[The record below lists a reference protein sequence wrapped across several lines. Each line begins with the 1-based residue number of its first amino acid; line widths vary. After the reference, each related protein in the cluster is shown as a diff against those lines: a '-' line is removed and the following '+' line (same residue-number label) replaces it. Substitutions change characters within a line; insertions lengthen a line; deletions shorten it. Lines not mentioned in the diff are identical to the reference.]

1 MILLAPH
8 SFDPYTHL
16 SDFSKETKGAGAIA
30 SFIGVVRGEGGKGV
44 RALYLDHFPGVTE
57 RAIRDAASEAE
68 GRWPLLGL
76 RVVHRIGETP
86 VGDPV
91 VLVATA
97 AAHRRAAFEA
107 CDFLM
112 DYLKTDAPFWK
123 KEIRGDGDVWIEP
136 RAADYADRARW
147 SK

>member
-1 MILLAPH
+1 MILLEPH
-8 SFDPYTHL
+8 SFDPYAHL
-16 SDFSKETKGAGAIA
+16 SAFSRETGGAGAIA
-30 SFIGVVRGEGGKGV
+30 SFIGVVRGDRKDV
-44 RALYLDHFPGVTE
+44 RALFLDHFPGVTE
-57 RAIRDAASEAE
+57 RAIKGAAAEAE

-76 RVVHRIGETP
+76 RIVHRVGETP
-86 VGDPV
+86 VGEPV
-91 VLVATA
+91 VLVTTA

-123 KEIRGDGDVWIEP
+123 KEISGEGEVWIEP
-136 RAADYADRARW
+136 RAKDYADRARW

>member
-1 MILLAPH
+1 MILLEPQ
-8 SFDPYTHL
+8 SFDPYAHL
-16 SDFSKETKGAGAIA
+16 AAFSREAGGAGAIA
-30 SFIGVVRGEGGKGV
+30 SFIGIVRCEGGV
-44 RALYLDHFPGVTE
+44 RALFLDHFPGVTE
-57 RAIRDAASEAE
+57 RAIRDAAAEAE
-68 GRWPLLGL
+68 RRWPLLGL
-76 RVVHRIGETP
+76 RIAHRIGETP
-86 VGDPV
+86 VGEPV

-123 KEIRGDGDVWIEP
+123 KEISGAGEVWIEP
-136 RAADYADRARW
+136 RAEDYADRARW